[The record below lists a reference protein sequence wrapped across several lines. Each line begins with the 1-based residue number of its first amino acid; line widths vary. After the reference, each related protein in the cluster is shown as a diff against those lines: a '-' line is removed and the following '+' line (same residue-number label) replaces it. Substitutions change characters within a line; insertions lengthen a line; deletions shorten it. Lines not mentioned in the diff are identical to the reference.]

1 MSYGFPLIV
10 ESLVAILLLIT
21 ILYCVRLN
29 NGIKQFKGRR
39 EEIEINDRRAD
50 HRNGDRRTRDCR
62 PQDNGAGSRPDAGGA
77 PARVREICREI
88 GHQLK
93 AGESV
98 LDRLTQIAALRPAS
112 APASGTTRTP
122 ASSSARQPKPAM
134 PDTKTIMA
142 AAQAFARTRPF
153 AHAGPGGMIRLL
165 REFRLIP
172 IVLIA
177 AGCLFAL
184 KLMGLMF
191 DGGYLLGS
199 RGLSADN
206 TITIPLSSSSQELT
220 PQTVTLDGWA
230 PPAGGKQ
237 SWMREIFGFPDVT
250 GSVNSGASP
259 RKKSGHRDRFFQRA
273 QSRPRR
279 IIRPRTRARRATRRQ
294 EPAAGSQMSRSSTAR
309 KSRSITTRPVSAA
322 ERAILERLHER
333 RQELDKRARELDMRE
348 SMLKEAEAKLDIRMR
363 ELKDIEAQ
371 AGAGAKKKEEAE
383 ASRFKNLATMYENM
397 KAKDAAKIFDRLD
410 IKVLLDM
417 TSQINP
423 RRMSEILAQMSPD
436 AAERLTVE
444 LASRASGTDKP
455 QNPANLPKIEGR
467 PNGS

>member
-1 MSYGFPLIV
+1 
-10 ESLVAILLLIT
+10 
-21 ILYCVRLN
+21 
-29 NGIKQFKGRR
+29 
-39 EEIEINDRRAD
+39 
-50 HRNGDRRTRDCR
+50 
-62 PQDNGAGSRPDAGGA
+62 
-77 PARVREICREI
+77 
-88 GHQLK
+88 
-93 AGESV
+93 
-98 LDRLTQIAALRPAS
+98 
-112 APASGTTRTP
+112 
-122 ASSSARQPKPAM
+122 
-134 PDTKTIMA
+134 
-142 AAQAFARTRPF
+142 
-153 AHAGPGGMIRLL
+153 MIRLL

-177 AGCLFAL
+177 AICLFAL

-191 DGGYLLGS
+191 NGSYLLRS

-206 TITIPLSSSSQELT
+206 AITIPLSSSSQELT

-230 PPAGGKQ
+230 PPDGGKQ

-250 GSVNSGASP
+250 GSVNNGAPPSKNP
-259 RKKSGHRDRFFQRA
+259 VTVTGSSSAPKLAPK
-273 QSRPRR
+273 
-279 IIRPRTRARRATRRQ
+279 
-294 EPAAGSQMSRSSTAR
+294 ENPAADKGAPPPPGGKNQPQEANVPAINGTQIPLDNNRQ
-309 KSRSITTRPVSAA
+309 VSAA

-363 ELKDIEAQ
+363 EIKDLEGQ
-371 AGAGAKKKEEAE
+371 AGGSAKKKEEAE
-383 ASRFKNLATMYENM
+383 VSRFKSLATMYENM

-444 LASRASGTDKP
+444 LASRAGGTDKP